1 MHLQSIVGV
10 RILLTM
16 HISSTSTVLMDH
28 ILDWLFCKCS
38 NQSSIVFPNFVS
50 PVTTG
55 MEQVDLNTN
64 ETIYFTCYSVFN
76 GSYAKQ
82 IIMLR
87 EKKTKTP
94 IKLEK
99 SQGMNCC

>member
-1 MHLQSIVGV
+1 
-10 RILLTM
+10 
-16 HISSTSTVLMDH
+16 MDQ

-38 NQSSIVFPNFVS
+38 NQSSIVFPNFAS

-55 MEQVDLNTN
+55 MELVDLNIN

-87 EKKTKTP
+87 EKKNKDANQIINFTGHELL
-94 IKLEK
+94 LE
-99 SQGMNCC
+99 CW